1 MLAPQPGVGHPQQG
15 TTAAFLIRSAARR
28 NSVVLP
34 GLKPNC

>member
-1 MLAPQPGVGHPQQG
+1 MQQKARSKKQEVGG

-28 NSVVLP
+28 NSVVLS